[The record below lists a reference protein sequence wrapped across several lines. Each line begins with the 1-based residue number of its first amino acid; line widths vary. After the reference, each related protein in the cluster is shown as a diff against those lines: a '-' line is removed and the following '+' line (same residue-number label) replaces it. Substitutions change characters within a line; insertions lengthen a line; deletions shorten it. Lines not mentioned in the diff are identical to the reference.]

1 LAQNQQQTPSL
12 GNREESKRVRF
23 YGKVKVVLVPSLEE
37 YKQANLDSLL
47 WWNSS
52 DYAFFKDSAV
62 ADVKRFLRMN
72 SNLDARRA
80 LSLLL
85 QEEVSKEEGSLL
97 SNFRMTSS
105 KDEPVLYESPPVAC
119 R

>member
-1 LAQNQQQTPSL
+1 MLTQQQSPL
-12 GNREESKRVRF
+12 EIKEESKRVRF
-23 YGKVKVVLVPSLEE
+23 YGKVKVVLVPSLQE

-52 DYAFFKDSAV
+52 DYAFFKDSAI

-72 SNLDARRA
+72 SHLDARKA
-80 LSLLL
+80 LALLL
-85 QEEVSKEEGSLL
+85 QEEVAREEGSLL
-97 SNFRMTSS
+97 PNFRMKSN